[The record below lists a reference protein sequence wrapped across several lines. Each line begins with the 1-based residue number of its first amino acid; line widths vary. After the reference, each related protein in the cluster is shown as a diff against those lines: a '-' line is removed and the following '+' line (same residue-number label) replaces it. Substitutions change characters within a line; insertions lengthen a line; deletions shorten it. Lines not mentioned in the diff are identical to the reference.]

1 MIVIAG
7 NDHDLSPGK
16 RSAKLL
22 EKWTCS
28 AKRIATRAMAQLEH
42 ISKQDKSIYV
52 LERVGQRGARSGGA
66 QHVSTGAC
74 T

>member
-16 RSAKLL
+16 SSAKLL
-22 EKWTCS
+22 EKRTRGG
-28 AKRIATRAMAQLEH
+28 KRIATRAMAQLKH
-42 ISKQDKSIYV
+42 IPQQDKSIDA
-52 LERVGQRGARSGGA
+52 LERVDQCRARPGGA
-66 QHVSTGAC
+66 QHIGTGAC